1 MDSFTIRA
9 DQAQS
14 LREKMTGL
22 KNGLKI
28 VTLASGKGGVG
39 KSTIAVNLAVA
50 LAQLGIR
57 VLVVDADF
65 GLANVDVMLG
75 VQTKYNLSH
84 FLRGE
89 RRLDELVHISYD
101 GVRFISGG
109 NGLSELIKLGETQL
123 QTLIRGFSRLDM
135 PIDYILCDAGA
146 GISDNIIQLILA
158 SSETIIVTTP
168 EPTAILDAYA
178 LVKTIVKRDNLHPI
192 HVIMNKTESRREAEH
207 VLGVFR
213 KVLSSYLG
221 KDISCLGCM
230 TSAPD
235 VPRSIKRQVP
245 VMVSSPSSRFAQEI
259 RATARALLDL
269 PPAKEPSNAVT
280 RFFAGLSAAA
290 RRQ

>member
-1 MDSFTIRA
+1 
-9 DQAQS
+9 
-14 LREKMTGL
+14 MTGVRS
-22 KNGLKI
+22 GLKVI
-28 VTLASGKGGVG
+28 TLASGKGGVG
-39 KSTIAVNLAVA
+39 KSTIAVNLSVA

-57 VLVVDADF
+57 VLIVDADF

-109 NGLSELIKLGETQL
+109 NGLSELIKLDETQL
-123 QTLIRGFSRLDM
+123 QTLIRGLSHLDM

-146 GISDNIIQLILA
+146 GINDNIIQLILS

-192 HVIMNKTESRREAEH
+192 HVIMNKTENQKEASH
-207 VLGVFR
+207 VLDVFR
-213 KVLSSYLG
+213 NVLAQYLN
-221 KDISCLGCM
+221 KDVGCLGYI
-230 TSAPD
+230 TNAQET
-235 VPRSIKRQVP
+235 PRSIKRQVP
-245 VMVSSPSSRFAQEI
+245 IMVSSPDSRFAQEI
-259 RATARALLDL
+259 RAVARALLEL
-269 PPAKEPSNAVT
+269 PPVKEPTNALT
-280 RFFAGLSAAA
+280 RLFAGLSAAV
-290 RRQ
+290 RRR